1 MVSKKLLK
9 LSSKTDTSSTHDHNH
24 DHDHDQTLDSNLKSI
39 NKINIWW
46 NVFHTESIKF
56 LAKYKFAK
64 QIVKLIN
71 SIHNNQLFSL
81 VLFLFVAWFFSKTL
95 LNILYYFI
103 TLDSMILALV
113 VLQNQDVNYN
123 SRRLC
128 KNVILSGLIQSGVIG
143 GIFTLCAVMFV
154 YLEYSKFINRFIFK
168 IIKFL
173 FKIAGKTFP
182 FVHTMY
188 PQIQML
194 SFKESD
200 QTVRDDDEESA
211 ESEDPNV
218 NEDDEQICTEN
229 NYKDSSFI
237 TSDLLD
243 LASKLLIL
251 STDTNQDVCKKRK
264 YKKQ

>member
-9 LSSKTDTSSTHDHNH
+9 LSSNLDVSSTDNY
-24 DHDHDQTLDSNLKSI
+24 DQTLGSNLKSI

-46 NVFHTESIKF
+46 NMFHIESIKY
-56 LAKYKFAK
+56 LSKYKFAK

-113 VLQNQDVNYN
+113 ILQNQDVNSN

-154 YLEYSKFINRFIFK
+154 YMEYSKFINRFIFK
-168 IIKFL
+168 IVKFL
-173 FKIAGKTFP
+173 FKMCGKTFP

-200 QTVRDDDEESA
+200 QTIRDDDLESI
-211 ESEDPNV
+211 S
-218 NEDDEQICTEN
+218 DDVKSISDEEQICTEN
-229 NYKDSSFI
+229 NCKDPSFV

-243 LASKLLIL
+243 LASKLLTL
-251 STDTNQDVCKKRK
+251 STDTNQDVCKKHK